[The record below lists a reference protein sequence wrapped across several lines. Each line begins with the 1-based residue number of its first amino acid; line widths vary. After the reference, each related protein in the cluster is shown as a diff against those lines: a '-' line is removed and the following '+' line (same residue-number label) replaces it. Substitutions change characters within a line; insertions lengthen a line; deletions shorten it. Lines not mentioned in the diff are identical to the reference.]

1 MAALSPVS
9 HRELVKC
16 LRKFGFAG
24 PFAGGKYLFMVKGER
39 RLAIPNPHRREIGVA
54 LLSRILGQ
62 AGMDRDAWMDEWIG
76 AACVV
81 SGKPLP
87 GI

>member
-9 HRELVKC
+9 HRELVKR

-24 PFAGGKYLFMVKGER
+24 PSAGGKHLFMVKDER
-39 RLAIPNPHRREIGVA
+39 RLAIPNPHRQEIGIA

-62 AGMDRDAWMDEWIG
+62 AGIDRDAWMDD
-76 AACVV
+76 
-81 SGKPLP
+81 
-87 GI
+87 

>member
-9 HRELVKC
+9 HRELVKR

-24 PFAGGKYLFMVKGER
+24 PFAGGKHLFMVKGER
-39 RLAIPNPHRREIGVA
+39 RLAIPNPHRQEIGVA

-62 AGMDRDAWMDEWIG
+62 AGMDRDAWMDE
-76 AACVV
+76 
-81 SGKPLP
+81 
-87 GI
+87 

>member
-9 HRELVKC
+9 HRELVER

-24 PFAGGKYLFMVKGER
+24 PFAGGRRLFMVKGER

-54 LLSRILGQ
+54 LPSRILGQ
-62 AGMDRDAWMDEWIG
+62 AGIDRDAWVDDQVG
-76 AACVV
+76 
-81 SGKPLP
+81 G
-87 GI
+87 GGR